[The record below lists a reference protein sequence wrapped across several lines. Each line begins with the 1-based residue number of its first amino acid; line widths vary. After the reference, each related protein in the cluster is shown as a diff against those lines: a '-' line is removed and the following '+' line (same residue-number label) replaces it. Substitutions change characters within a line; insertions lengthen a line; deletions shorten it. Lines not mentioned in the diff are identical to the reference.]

1 MLLWSSQ
8 VFDAQNQCS
17 LFLNMFLVPVVI
29 QLNSFMNLDSEMQ
42 VRAAGGLLAVLQQ
55 KMLVGASDVE
65 EYKMTPVQIESISE
79 LSLYPPSPILYACAA
94 VVHQRLSDFFQMI
107 IKTLA
112 QNMQCLVYCFCS
124 HFQLQSMV
132 WDSVFLRWSSQEIW
146 TLPENLLFLLN
157 SWKQP
162 KWN

>member
-1 MLLWSSQ
+1 
-8 VFDAQNQCS
+8 
-17 LFLNMFLVPVVI
+17 MFPVPVVI

-79 LSLYPPSPILYACAA
+79 LSLYPPSPILHACAA
-94 VVHQRLSDFFQMI
+94 VVRQRLSDFFQMI

-112 QNMQCLVYCFCS
+112 QN
-124 HFQLQSMV
+124 
-132 WDSVFLRWSSQEIW
+132 I
-146 TLPENLLFLLN
+146 
-157 SWKQP
+157 
-162 KWN
+162 